1 MGTSTGTGTGT
12 GTGAGAGAG
21 AGTGR
26 GGGRSRGRGRGRA
39 ALRSD
44 SCMPHGV
51 QGAVA
56 CEMAAR
62 CGGQGL
68 CIDRPRPMHRSA
80 EASAWAEAAAA
91 VYVVWRAACPASHT
105 PVARRRL
112 QSPIAIMLEIA
123 ISNCNHAGGC
133 NLHQARR
140 GSGLEAHRARRIQG
154 DMGEMWGGY
163 AESYGRDLI
172 RWALGRWEHPPSTPA
187 LAGPCLWRGPF
198 VGVPW
203 RARIHK
209 CICMRDGGPQ
219 LKAPRCG
226 EIAGDGDGDRGRSWG
241 DRGRWC

>member
-1 MGTSTGTGTGT
+1 
-12 GTGAGAGAG
+12 
-21 AGTGR
+21 
-26 GGGRSRGRGRGRA
+26 
-39 ALRSD
+39 
-44 SCMPHGV
+44 
-51 QGAVA
+51 
-56 CEMAAR
+56 
-62 CGGQGL
+62 
-68 CIDRPRPMHRSA
+68 MHRSA
-80 EASAWAEAAAA
+80 KAYASIG
-91 VYVVWRAACPASHT
+91 RGFCMGGGRRRGLRG
-105 PVARRRL
+105 VARSVPGLSYPR
-112 QSPIAIMLEIA
+112 SKAEIA